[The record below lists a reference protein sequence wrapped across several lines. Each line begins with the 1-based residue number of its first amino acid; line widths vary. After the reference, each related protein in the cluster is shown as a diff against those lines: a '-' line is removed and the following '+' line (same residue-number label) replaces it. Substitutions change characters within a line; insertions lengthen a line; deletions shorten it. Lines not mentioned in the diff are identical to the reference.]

1 MRSDTPMRPHQP
13 RTIDEALARARIL
26 PDTYTR
32 AHREAS
38 RRRISEQLHELRC
51 MQGLTEPAEPAG
63 TETRPTRRPPL
74 LLHERAGH
82 DLRALCQGII
92 HDDDAARRIARFDT
106 ARDPGG
112 ALAFA
117 CLLLLADR
125 EEGAQFWLQF
135 AAGGGQATGAICLY
149 LMHLRRGEWR
159 DAKYWARQIEALERE
174 PCQYAPVAHEVVD
187 TTTGPAGPGGA
198 VTVFLD
204 LPHDASTVPEDAVKD
219 AVDDLDVDRI
229 DGLGPIPQPN
239 ASLAHQLEDLVTT
252 DH

>member
-1 MRSDTPMRPHQP
+1 MRPQQP
-13 RTIDEALARARIL
+13 RTIDEALARARIREDAYT
-26 PDTYTR
+26 PD
-32 AHREAS
+32 HREAS
-38 RRRISEQLHELRC
+38 RRRISDQLHELRWI
-51 MQGLTEPAEPAG
+51 QALTGPAG
-63 TETRPTRRPPL
+63 IVGSGGRTPRRVPL
-74 LLHERAGH
+74 LLHERAAH

-159 DAKYWARQIEALERE
+159 DATYWARQIEALEGE

-187 TTTGPAGPGGA
+187 TTTGLPGAGGA
-198 VTVFLD
+198 LTVFLD
-204 LPHDASTVPEDAVKD
+204 LPDNTDTVPEAAVKD
-219 AVDDLDVDRI
+219 TVDDLAVARI
-229 DGLGPIPQPN
+229 DGLGPIPQPH
-239 ASLAHQLEDLVTT
+239 AGLAHQLEDLITIG
-252 DH
+252 H